1 MGFVIHWH
9 ESAMD
14 LHVFP
19 IPIPPPTSLS
29 NWSFWV
35 FPVHQAWALVSCIQ
49 PGWMLSFKPAFSLS
63 SFTFIIRS
71 FFSSSL
77 LPATCV
83 CMLVAQSCPPLCD
96 LMDCSLPGSFVH
108 GILQARILEWVAIP
122 FSRGSDL
129 PDPGIEFGP
138 PTLQADSLPS
148 EPPGKP
154 PGVIWISE
162 GIDISPGNLNSS
174 LSFTQSGI
182 LRNVFFM

>member
-1 MGFVIHWH
+1 MSYIDMNQPWIYMY
-9 ESAMD
+9 S
-14 LHVFP
+14 LSRSP
-19 IPIPPPTSLS
+19 LPPPSLPDPSGSSQCTRPEHLSHAS
-29 NWSFWV
+29 NLGECWV
-35 FPVHQAWALVSCIQ
+35 
-49 PGWMLSFKPAFSLS
+49 LSLLFHS

-77 LPATCV
+77 LPAICV
-83 CMLVAQSCPPLCD
+83 CMLVAQSCLPLCD
-96 LMDCSLPGSFVH
+96 LMDCSLPGSFVP

-129 PDPGIEFGP
+129 PDPGIELWS

-162 GIDISPGNLNSS
+162 GIGISPGNLNSS
-174 LSFTQSGI
+174 LSFIQSGI
-182 LRNVFFM
+182 LHNVFFM